1 MAATPVPMIGIKRA
15 VIKFFAHP
23 TVDIQM
29 NGRISVLAASL
40 AVDHPAGFMHP
51 VENAYY
57 ILQAYAQI
65 SGLEHPMVG
74 AEMLKFQEDVDPDG
88 SNLHV
93 VDPEKFQFDKDEQ
106 ELDPLL

>member
-1 MAATPVPMIGIKRA
+1 MAASAVPMIGIKRA
-15 VIKFFAHP
+15 VLRFFDHP

-40 AVDHPAGFMHP
+40 AVDHKSGFMHP

-65 SGLEHPMVG
+65 TGLKHPMVG
-74 AEMLKFQEDVDPDG
+74 ADMIDFQEQVDPDG
-88 SNLHV
+88 SDLHV
-93 VDPEKFQFDKDEQ
+93 VNQFKLDKDEQ
-106 ELDPLL
+106 DLDPLA